1 MPHTNKDRREEILL
15 KELDIVTFDFQT
27 KADVL
32 QAYLNLSPSLDKIKN
47 AMDENG
53 RRMCLEL
60 LEYMAKND
68 VDCEM
73 LGDSETDTVKAF
85 FYFKGQWIKK
95 EQLFE
100 NFL

>member
-1 MPHTNKDRREEILL
+1 MDKREEILL
-15 KELDIVTFDFQT
+15 KEFDVQSEDCRTWAEDIQL
-27 KADVL
+27 ALVL
-32 QAYLNLSPSLDKIKN
+32 NPDLSKIKN

-53 RRMCLEL
+53 KRLCLEL

-68 VDCEM
+68 IKCTWYEHEV
-73 LGDSETDTVKAF
+73 LGIQYRF
-85 FYFKGQWIKK
+85 HYKGRDITK